1 MSDTKSP
8 PELSMDEI
16 LATIRRIIAED
27 EQPGGAAS
35 GPTGSAGTAGSAAT
49 HSATEDAF
57 DDIVELTEA
66 LNEDGSVRHL
76 VPMGGTSR
84 IAALREPA
92 AAAVPTEPVSIPP
105 AAPAE
110 TKAPEPT
117 GESGQP
123 AAVDERL
130 VAAVASSAAAASLA
144 ERAPAPSE
152 QSRELP
158 LGEAHRSLEDIVRDL
173 LRPMLQTWLD
183 QHLPEIV
190 ERLAQAEIA
199 RGGKSGATLG

>member
-1 MSDTKSP
+1 
-8 PELSMDEI
+8 MDEI
-16 LATIRRIIAED
+16 LATIRHIIAED
-27 EQPGGAAS
+27 EHPGGPA
-35 GPTGSAGTAGSAAT
+35 GPVTGSARTANEAAD
-49 HSATEDAF
+49 E
-57 DDIVELTEA
+57 IMELTEA

-92 AAAVPTEPVSIPP
+92 AAAVPVEPVSIPP

-110 TKAPEPT
+110 TKVPEPT
-117 GESGQP
+117 GEPGEP
-123 AAVDERL
+123 AKIDERL

-144 ERAPAPSE
+144 ERAPAASE
-152 QSRELP
+152 SSESSRELP

-183 QHLPEIV
+183 QHLPEII
-190 ERLAQAEIA
+190 ERLAQTEIA
-199 RGGKSGATLG
+199 RGGKSGAAETEAG